1 MTGGIIRVG
10 ISGWTHASWRGGFYP
25 NGLRR
30 ERELAYAASH
40 VRTIE
45 INSTFYS
52 LHRPEAFAGWA
63 QQVAADFVF
72 AVRAPRVITHIR
84 RLRDVETAL
93 ANFIASGLL
102 RLGVHLG
109 PILWQFPSNFCY
121 ERARLEAFLRLLPHD
136 TVDAALLGRKHD
148 ATLPTTP
155 WLKVESVRPLRHA
168 FEVRHES
175 FRCVEFIELLRAHDV
190 ALVCA
195 DAARWPS
202 LMDVTSDF
210 VYCRLHGSA
219 GRAEPGYDN
228 DALDRWVRRLKA
240 WSSGSEPEDAERIGG
255 KARRRKRD
263 VVAVFDSATKLRAP
277 VNAMELI
284 RRLRS

>member
-25 NGLRR
+25 RGLKR
-30 ERELAYAASH
+30 ERELSFAASH

-52 LHRPEAFAGWA
+52 LHRSEAFAGWA

-72 AVRAPRVITHIR
+72 AVKAPRTITHIQ
-84 RLRDVETAL
+84 RLRDVETSL

-109 PILWQFPSNFCY
+109 PVLWQFPSNFRFD
-121 ERARLEAFLRLLPHD
+121 RARLEAFLRLLPHD
-136 TVDAALLGRKHD
+136 TAAAAALGRKHD
-148 ATLPTTP
+148 ATLPTP
-155 WLKVESVRPLRHA
+155 AWLKVESVRPLRHA

-175 FRCVEFIELLRAHDV
+175 FRCVEFIELLRAHGV

-195 DAARWPS
+195 DTLRWPN

-219 GRAEPGYDN
+219 GGAEPGYDN
-228 DALDRWVRRLKA
+228 ATLNRWARRLKA
-240 WSSGSEPEDAERIGG
+240 WSSGDEPDDAERIGG

-263 VVAVFDSATKLRAP
+263 VFVVFDSATKARAP

>member
-1 MTGGIIRVG
+1 MTGGIIRIGV
-10 ISGWTHASWRGGFYP
+10 SGWTHASWRGSFYP

-30 ERELAYAASH
+30 ERELPYAASH
-40 VRTIE
+40 VRIIE
-45 INSTFYS
+45 INSTFYG
-52 LHRPEAFAGWA
+52 LHRSEAFAGWA

-72 AVRAPRVITHIR
+72 AVKAPRIITHIR
-84 RLRDVETAL
+84 RLRDVETSL

-109 PILWQFPSNFCY
+109 PVLWEFPSNFRF
-121 ERARLEAFLRLLPHD
+121 ERARLEPFLRLLPHD
-136 TVDAALLGRKHD
+136 TAAAAALGHKHD
-148 ATLPTTP
+148 ATLPTP
-155 WLKVESVRPLRHA
+155 AWLKVESVRPVRHA
-168 FEVRHES
+168 LEVRHES

-195 DAARWPS
+195 DRVRWPS

-219 GRAEPGYDN
+219 GSAEPGYDN
-228 DALDRWVRRLKA
+228 DALDQWVRRLKA
-240 WSSGSEPEDAERIGG
+240 WSSGGEPDDAERIGG

-263 VVAVFDSATKLRAP
+263 VFVVFDSATKMRAP

-284 RRLRS
+284 RRLRY